1 LSIRADILD
10 NLETA
15 LKAIQD
21 DTGYDTPIAE
31 VSRFDENALT
41 AEQHRFPLVMIV
53 DAGPESLVV
62 QDDTHYHYLMDI
74 VLIGFVK
81 SGTIQDLQTDLNNL
95 ISTLKQFIDSDPSL
109 GSNVMRFR
117 FTGLDSNAYNAYE
130 TKTEKIGSTVIG
142 TQIRYWCEA
151 GGF

>member
-1 LSIRADILD
+1 MSIRSDILD

-21 DTGYDTPIAE
+21 DTSYDTSIAE
-31 VSRFDENALT
+31 ISRFDENALT
-41 AEQHRFPLVMIV
+41 LGQHQFPLVMIV
-53 DAGPESLVV
+53 DAGPEVLVV

-81 SGTIQDLQTDLNNL
+81 SGTVLDLQTDLNKL

-117 FTGLDSNAYNAYE
+117 FTGLDSNAYE

>member
-1 LSIRADILD
+1 MSIRATILD

-21 DTGYDTPIAE
+21 DTGYDSSIAE

-41 AEQHRFPLVMIV
+41 ADQYRFPLVMIV
-53 DAGPESLVV
+53 DAGPEVLVV
-62 QDDTHYHYLMDI
+62 QDDTHYHYLMDV
-74 VLIGFVK
+74 VLIGLVK
-81 SGTIQDLQTDLNNL
+81 SGTVLDLQTDLNSL
-95 ISTLKQFIDSDPSL
+95 ISTLKQFIDSQSAL
-109 GSNVMRFR
+109 GDNVMRFR
-117 FTGLDSNAYNAYE
+117 FTGLDSNAYE